1 MTEQLHKPGEWFTL
15 EVIAAGDH
23 IIIKVNDKTRVDF
36 MDQDGGYKKGH
47 IVLQQYAPRTV
58 VKFRKIEIKE
68 LKAAKP

>member
-23 IIIKVNDKTRVDF
+23 IIIKVNSKTVVDTHDKKYTK
-36 MDQDGGYKKGH
+36 GY
-47 IVLQQYAPRTV
+47 IALQQHDPGTV